1 MFISLISEPAVAQVV
16 TAATTVSFQQGV
28 GGYTST
34 LDTFLAESAPT
45 TTHGSLTSVGW
56 DSDDPSGSG
65 NDSIALIRFDNIF
78 GASAGQIPAGSTI
91 LSARLSLFMSMTIAA
106 DVDVSLHR
114 VISDWGEGTSDA
126 LDKEGKGAAATPGD
140 ATWLHTFA
148 PSDLWRDV
156 GGDFI
161 SLASAVSIVNDVGIY
176 RWKANDMTVLDVQGW
191 LDAPSTNFGWIV
203 RGDES
208 TNTTAKRFNS
218 RENPDAATRPTL
230 EIVYAAAD
238 ELIFFDRFESGN
250 TSSWSQ
256 TWP

>member
-1 MFISLISEPAVAQVV
+1 MVRPLAAALACLPLA
-16 TAATTVSFQQGV
+16 TATLAADTVSLAA
-28 GGYTST
+28 SRDNT
-34 LDTFLAESAPT
+34 LFEESGLLSNGAGDYLFAGRT
-45 TTHGSLTSVGW
+45 LIG
-56 DSDDPSGSG
+56 DARR
-65 NDSIALIRFDNIF
+65 ALLYFDM
-78 GASAGQIPAGSTI
+78 SSIPAGSTI

-126 LDKEGKGAAATPGD
+126 ANEEGKGAAATPGD

-148 PSDLWRDV
+148 PSDLWGDV

-176 RWKANDMTVLDVQGW
+176 RWEANDMTVLDVQGW

-230 EIVYAAAD
+230 EIVYAGAG